1 MYNYI
6 ILRMKDF
13 LVLMTLLLTYGL
25 SAQKRVTLSGY
36 IRDASNGESLIGVNI
51 IESNKSAGTT
61 TNEYGYYVLN
71 LLPGKYTIIYQYVGY
86 TSERRELTLT
96 QNTRVDIRLKPE
108 AQQLGEV
115 IVSAERE
122 DRNVTSVEMSTTKLD
137 IKEITRVPQLLG
149 EVDIIRTLTL
159 MPGIT
164 TVGEGANGFNV
175 RGGNIDQNLVLLDES
190 PLYNS
195 THLFGFFSIIN
206 ADATKDVKV
215 YKGGIPAEYG
225 GRLSSVVDIRQREGN
240 DQRLSTVG
248 GVGTLSSRLTLE
260 GPIVKDKSSYLIS
273 GRRSYADLFLR
284 LSPDS
289 NINSNILYFYDL
301 NAKINYRINDK
312 HRIYLSGY
320 FGRDVLGIRNL
331 VNFNWGN
338 ITGTARWNWVINE
351 RLFSNSTFVAS
362 NYDYSFGTP
371 EEEDFFFRLRSQIL
385 NYNFGQ
391 KFTYFRN
398 NRLTE
403 DFGFNIIYY
412 DFMPANVTGTIP
424 LRVQNEYAVEP
435 AAYYSAEWK
444 ASNRL
449 TFQYGLRYSM
459 FYNIGPYNLALYQNP
474 DFPKENEIIDIIP
487 YRRGEITKQFSGT
500 DGLEPRIGLNYLLS
514 EESSIKASYNRMRQ
528 YIHLISNTTS
538 ALPIDLWRPSGRHI
552 APATADQ
559 VAVGYFRNF
568 LNNAIETSIEAFYK
582 DMRNLVDYRD
592 GADLFF
598 NERIETQLVS
608 GLGRA
613 YGMELLIRKNTG
625 KLTGWIAY
633 TLSRSERLVRGNLP
647 GATINQGM
655 WYRAN
660 FDRPHD
666 LSIVGNYQWNQ
677 HWETGFTF
685 VYQTGRPY
693 TIPYGRFETE
703 GLIAPYNPLRNNG
716 RIPDFHRLD
725 VSATY
730 YPKSYFSKK
739 WKNYWNFGFYN
750 LYNRRNAF
758 SIYFREVEGQANE
771 TEAIRLAILGSII
784 PYLTYNFKF

>member
-1 MYNYI
+1 MKKLVTLAG
-6 ILRMKDF
+6 IL
-13 LVLMTLLLTYGL
+13 L
-25 SAQKRVTLSGY
+25 SLFSVAQRKITLSGY
-36 IRDASNGESLIGVNI
+36 VQDASNGESLIGVNI
-51 IESNKSAGTT
+51 YESNKRAGTT
-61 TNEYGYYVLN
+61 SNEYGYYALS
-71 LLPGKYTIIYQYVGY
+71 LQPGRYVIIFQYIGYQ
-86 TSERRELTLT
+86 TEKKEITLT
-96 QNTRVDIRLKPE
+96 QNTKLDIRLKPE
-108 AQQLGEV
+108 TQQLAEV
-115 IVSAERE
+115 VVSTERA
-122 DRNVTSVEMSTTKLD
+122 DRNVTSVEMSTAKLD
-137 IKEITRVPQLLG
+137 VKEIARVPQLLG

-240 DQRLSTVG
+240 DQRFSAIG
-248 GVGTLSSRLTLE
+248 GIGTLSSRLTLE
-260 GPIVKDKSSYLIS
+260 GPIQREKASYLIS
-273 GRRSYADLFLR
+273 ARRSYADLFLR

-289 NINSNILYFYDL
+289 NINNNILYFYDL
-301 NAKINYRINDK
+301 NTKINYRINDR

-338 ITGTARWNWVINE
+338 ITGTARWNWVISD
-351 RLFSNSTFVAS
+351 RLFSNTTLVAS

-371 EEEDFFFRLRSQIL
+371 EEEEFNFRLQSQIR

-391 KFTYFRN
+391 KFTFFRSN
-398 NRLTE
+398 KLTE
-403 DFGFNIIYY
+403 DFGFNVIYY
-412 DFMPANVTGTIP
+412 DFLPANVTGTIP
-424 LRVQNEYAVEP
+424 LRLQNEYALEP

-444 ASNRL
+444 ATNRFTL
-449 TFQYGLRYSM
+449 QYGLRYSM
-459 FYNIGPYNLALYQNP
+459 FYNIGPYNLTLYSNTS
-474 DFPKENEIIDIIP
+474 FPREDEIIDIVP
-487 YRRGEITKQFSGT
+487 YRSGEVIREFVGP
-500 DGLEPRIGLNYLLS
+500 DGLEPRIGMNYLLND
-514 EESSIKASYNRMRQ
+514 ESSVKLSYNRMRQ

-538 ALPIDLWRPSGRHI
+538 ALPIDLWRPSGQYI
-552 APATADQ
+552 EPSTADQ
-559 VAVGYFRNF
+559 IAIGYFRNF
-568 LNNAIETSIEAFYK
+568 KNNTWETSIEFFFK

-598 NERIETQLVS
+598 NERIETQLVA

-613 YGMELLIRKNTG
+613 YGVEILIRKNTG

-647 GATINQGM
+647 GATINQGN
-655 WYRAN
+655 WYKAN

-666 LSIVGNYQWNQ
+666 LAIVASYQWNNQ
-677 HWETGFTF
+677 WETGATF
-685 VYQTGRPY
+685 IYQTGRPF

-725 VSATY
+725 LSATY
-730 YPKSYFSKK
+730 YPKSYFHKK
-739 WKNYWNFGFYN
+739 WKSYWNFGAFN

-758 SIYFREVEGQANE
+758 SVYLREVENQPNQ

-784 PYLTYNFKF
+784 PYVTYNFKF

>member
-1 MYNYI
+1 
-6 ILRMKDF
+6 MKRI
-13 LVLMTLLLTYGL
+13 LVLIMAVFATNL
-25 SAQKRVTLSGY
+25 SAQKKVTLSGY
-36 IRDASNGESLIGVNI
+36 VKDASNGESLVGVNI
-51 IESNKSAGTT
+51 FESGKSAGTA
-61 TNEYGYYVLN
+61 TNEYGYYALN
-71 LLPGKYTIIYQYVGY
+71 LPPGKYIIVYQYIGY
-86 TSERRELTLT
+86 NVEKREVNLI
-96 QNTRVDIRLKPE
+96 QNTRLDIRLKPE

-115 IVSAERE
+115 VVSTERA
-122 DRNVTSVEMSTTKLD
+122 DKNVTSVEMSTTKLD
-137 IKEITRVPQLLG
+137 VKEIARVPQLLG

-215 YKGGIPAEYG
+215 YKGGIPAEFG

-240 DQRLSTVG
+240 DQRFSTVG
-248 GVGTLSSRLTLE
+248 GIGTLSSRFTVE
-260 GPIVKDKSSYLIS
+260 GPIVKEKASYLVS

-289 NINSNILYFYDL
+289 NINNNILYFYDL
-301 NAKINYRINDK
+301 NTKINYRINDR
-312 HRIYLSGY
+312 HRVYLSGY

-338 ITGTARWNWVINE
+338 ITGTVRWNWVISD
-351 RLFSNSTFVAS
+351 RLFSNTTFVAS

-371 EEEDFFFRLRSQIL
+371 EEEEFSFKLQSQIL

-391 KFTYFRN
+391 KFTFFRN
-398 NRLTE
+398 NKLTE
-403 DFGFNIIYY
+403 DFGFNVIYY

-424 LRVQNEYAVEP
+424 VRLQNEYAVEP
-435 AAYYSAEWK
+435 SVFYSAEWK
-444 ASNRL
+444 AATRF
-449 TFQYGLRYSM
+449 TVQYGLRYSM
-459 FYNIGPYNLALYQNP
+459 FYNLGPYNLALYNNP
-474 DFPKENEIIDIIP
+474 DFPQEGEIIDVVP
-487 YRRGEITKQFSGT
+487 FKNGEIIRQFT
-500 DGLEPRIGLNYLLS
+500 DANGLEPRIGVNYLLS
-514 EESSIKASYNRMRQ
+514 DESSVKASYNRMRQ

-538 ALPIDLWRPSGRHI
+538 ALPIDLWRPSGRYI
-552 APATADQ
+552 QPATADQ

-568 LNNAIETSIEAFYK
+568 KNNMYETSIEVFYK

-613 YGMELLIRKNTG
+613 YGMELLIRKNSG

-647 GATINQGM
+647 GATINQGN

-666 LSIVGNYQWNQ
+666 LAIVGNYQWNQ

-685 VYQTGRPY
+685 IYQTGRPF

-725 VSATY
+725 ISATY
-730 YPKSYFSKK
+730 FPKSYFTKK
-739 WKNYWNFGFYN
+739 WKGYWSFGAYN
-750 LYNRRNAF
+750 VYNRRNAF
-758 SIYFREVEGQANE
+758 SVYLREVEDQPNQ

-784 PYLTYNFKF
+784 PYVTYNFKF